1 MLRTVIAHESGD
13 GITIAH
19 CPFCGSGQV
28 VGRSDGNAECQFCNQ
43 SFMVRV
49 QPMFSAFPQSVDGMP
64 VQIPG
69 MPPPSPAGMDPG
81 MDPNADPDADPGADP
96 GMDPAGGGQFPPGA
110 DSGGGNATGGNPFGG
125 SGPPGSSAPGG
136 GKSDSKDDKD
146 KAKDKDGGSPPPFG
160 GNGKKSFRTAAG
172 ARLDHAAYVDYLAAA
187 LEGRR

>member
-43 SFMVRV
+43 AFMVRV

-69 MPPPSPAGMDPG
+69 MPPPTPAGMDPG
-81 MDPNADPDADPGADP
+81 MGGAPGED
-96 GMDPAGGGQFPPGA
+96 GGDQGVPPGA
-110 DSGGGNATGGNPFGG
+110 DGGDQEDSGGAPPFGNNDDSSSGG
-125 SGPPGSSAPGG
+125 SGGDDTSGG
-136 GKSDSKDDKD
+136 DSGDSKG
-146 KAKDKDGGSPPPFG
+146 APPF
-160 GNGKKSFRTAAG
+160 KKKQSGLYRTSTGEPLIRTA
-172 ARLDHAAYVDYLAAA
+172 YVAYLADA
-187 LEGRR
+187 LEA